1 MKNHTSYKIN
11 TLPVLFKFVEYMRL
25 YVGLSLAITRN
36 TRQLR
41 KFQFLYTKLGISRL
55 KYKYIY
61 ISIKT
66 LNKVMKDY
74 TKNRTNTQRRKSN
87 FKTNRW
93 IEKNNQISSV
103 QYPIFYLIY
112 YLFLFSALFLHSS
125 QSQI

>member
-87 FKTNRW
+87 FKTNR
-93 IEKNNQISSV
+93 
-103 QYPIFYLIY
+103 
-112 YLFLFSALFLHSS
+112 
-125 QSQI
+125 